1 MEDLLIMGGFASL
14 ILFIFGYAIVTTVKA
29 YKAKKEA
36 CDELNAEIMR
46 KGREV
51 TRQRTLAAAQNNTPP
66 KKTYTYSEPVSTTTS
81 KSDDGF
87 MDSVMTAALLNHVM
101 NSNNDVHRGS
111 IFKSDDITI
120 KSDDSPSYRDS
131 SPSSSWSSSDSSS
144 SYSSSSDSS
153 SSPTS
158 DW

>member
-14 ILFIFGYAIVTTVKA
+14 IIFIFGYAIVTTVKSC
-29 YKAKKEA
+29 KAKKKA
-36 CDELNAEIMR
+36 RDELNAEIMR
-46 KGREV
+46 TGREV
-51 TRQRTLAAAQNNTPP
+51 TRQRTLTNAQNNTSP
-66 KKTYTYSEPVSTTTS
+66 KKTYTYSEPVNTTS
-81 KSDDGF
+81 SKLDDGF
-87 MDSVMTAALLNHVM
+87 MDSVMTATLLNHVM

-131 SPSSSWSSSDSSS
+131 SPSSSWGSSDSSS
-144 SYSSSSDSS
+144 SYSGSSDNS
-153 SSPTS
+153 SSPAS